1 MAVKAKHHSRRIRI
15 IEMFKAV
22 TSLTLYSHMKPWYVL
37 VCFDDWY
44 KTEPLF
50 ELFVLVCHINVS
62 FTTL

>member
-1 MAVKAKHHSRRIRI
+1 
-15 IEMFKAV
+15 MFKAV

-44 KTEPLF
+44 KPEPLF
-50 ELFVLVCHINVS
+50 ELFVVVCHINVS